1 MRPFSPEAAPEAH
14 SPLARNAPL
23 EHRVADSVFMNTN
36 LSRRI
41 KNLAPSATLAV
52 GRKAKELQDQGV
64 KVLNLSV
71 GEPDFP
77 APTEAKEAVVA
88 AVKDNFSR
96 YTDSRGILVL
106 REAICRRVR
115 EETGLVY
122 GVNQVIVSC
131 GSKHTLY
138 NLFQSLLDPGDE
150 VLVPV
155 PYWTSYPEM
164 VRLADGVP
172 VFVPAG
178 TDLKVKPGDLE
189 RFFTDKTRCLIINS
203 PNNPSGA
210 VYTEKELEDIA
221 RWVQDKEVLV
231 ISDDAYQR
239 FLYDGQP
246 FCSIATFSG
255 MEERTVIVGA
265 ASKTYA
271 MTGWRIGWFL
281 GSQELADACAKLQD
295 QSTSNPCSLS
305 QKAALAALS
314 GNQQTVQ
321 EMCQA
326 FQKRR
331 DLLLKTLSPA
341 RGISYPHPAGAFY
354 LFFTHPSIKDSVAFA
369 SRLLEEARV
378 ALVPGKAF
386 GMEGYLRLSYAVS
399 EEVLAE
405 AANRLVAYLQKG

>member
-1 MRPFSPEAAPEAH
+1 M
-14 SPLARNAPL
+14 
-23 EHRVADSVFMNTN
+23 VTK
-36 LSRRI
+36 LSQRI

-64 KVLNLSV
+64 KILNLSV

-77 APTEAKEAVVA
+77 PPLEAKEAVIA
-88 AVKDNFSR
+88 AVKDSFSR
-96 YTDSRGILVL
+96 YTDSRGILAL
-106 REAICRRVR
+106 REAICRRAR
-115 EETGLVY
+115 EDTGLIY
-122 GVNQVIVSC
+122 GINQVVVSC

-164 VRLADGVP
+164 VKLADGVP
-172 VFVPAG
+172 VLVPAG
-178 TDLKVKPGDLE
+178 TDLKVKPANLE
-189 RFFTDKTRCLIINS
+189 RCFTDKTKCLIINS
-203 PNNPSGA
+203 PNNPSGV
-210 VYTEKELEDIA
+210 VYTKKELEDIS

-231 ISDDAYQR
+231 ISDDAYQC
-239 FLYDGQP
+239 FVYDDQP
-246 FCSIATFSG
+246 FYSIASFPG
-255 MEERTVIVGA
+255 MEERTILVGA

-305 QKAALAALS
+305 QKAAVAALS
-314 GNQQTVQ
+314 GDQQSVQ
-321 EMCQA
+321 EMCRA

-331 DLLLKTLSPA
+331 DLLLKILSPV
-341 RGISYPHPAGAFY
+341 RGLSYPYPAGAFY
-354 LFFTHPSIKDSVAFA
+354 LFFTHPAIKDSVGFA
-369 SRLLEEARV
+369 SRLLEEAQV

-386 GMEGYLRLSYAVS
+386 GMEGCLRLSYAVS
-399 EEVLAE
+399 EEVLTE
-405 AANRLVAYLQKG
+405 AANRLAAYFAKTS

>member
-1 MRPFSPEAAPEAH
+1 MG
-14 SPLARNAPL
+14 LK
-23 EHRVADSVFMNTN
+23 
-36 LSRRI
+36 LSQKI
-41 KNLAPSATLAV
+41 KNLAPSATLAA
-52 GRKAKELQDQGV
+52 GRKAKELQDRGV
-64 KVLNLSV
+64 KILNLSV

-96 YTDSRGILVL
+96 YTDSRGILAL

-115 EETGLVY
+115 KDTGLVY
-122 GVNQVIVSC
+122 GVNQVVVSC

-150 VLVPV
+150 VLIPV

-164 VRLADGVP
+164 VKLADGVP
-172 VFVPAG
+172 VLVPPG
-178 TDLKVKPGDLE
+178 TDLKVKSENLE
-189 RFFTDKTRCLIINS
+189 RFFTNKTRCLIINS
-203 PNNPSGA
+203 PNNPSGV
-210 VYTEKELEDIA
+210 VYTKKELEDIS
-221 RWVQDKEVLV
+221 RWVQGKGILV
-231 ISDDAYQR
+231 ISDDAYQH
-239 FLYDGQP
+239 FLYDDQA
-246 FCSIATFSG
+246 FFSIAGFPG
-255 MEERTVIVGA
+255 MEERTIIVGA

-305 QKAALAALS
+305 QVAAVAALS
-314 GNQQTVQ
+314 GNQQSVQ

-331 DLLLKTLSPA
+331 DLLLKILSPVKE
-341 RGISYPHPAGAFY
+341 ISYPYPAGAFY
-354 LFFTHPSIKDSVAFA
+354 LFFTHPSIKDSVEFA
-369 SRLLEEARV
+369 SRLLEEAQV

-386 GMEGYLRLSYAVS
+386 GMEGYLRLSYAVT
-399 EEVLAE
+399 EEVLTE
-405 AANRLVAYLQKG
+405 AANRLAAYLQKT

>member
-1 MRPFSPEAAPEAH
+1 
-14 SPLARNAPL
+14 
-23 EHRVADSVFMNTN
+23 
-36 LSRRI
+36 
-41 KNLAPSATLAV
+41 
-52 GRKAKELQDQGV
+52 
-64 KVLNLSV
+64 V

-77 APTEAKEAVVA
+77 APTEAKEAVIA
-88 AVKDNFSR
+88 AVRDNFSR
-96 YTDSRGILVL
+96 YTDSRGILAL
-106 REAICRRVR
+106 REAICRRAR
-115 EETGLVY
+115 EDTGLIY
-122 GVNQVIVSC
+122 GISQVVVSC

-150 VLVPV
+150 ALIPV

-164 VRLADGVP
+164 VKLAGGVP
-172 VFVPAG
+172 VLVPAG
-178 TDLKVKPGDLE
+178 SDLKVKPEDLE

-203 PNNPSGA
+203 PNNPSGV
-210 VYTEKELEDIA
+210 VYTKKELEDIA

-246 FCSIATFSG
+246 FCSMASLSG
-255 MEERTVIVGA
+255 MEERTIIVGA

-305 QKAALAALS
+305 QMAAVAALS
-314 GNQQTVQ
+314 GNQQSVQ
-321 EMCQA
+321 KMRRA

-331 DLLLKTLSPA
+331 DLLLKILSPA
-341 RGISYPHPAGAFY
+341 RGISYPYPAGAFY
-354 LFFTHPSIKDSVAFA
+354 LFFTHPSIKDSVEFA
-369 SRLLEEARV
+369 SRLLKEAQV

-399 EEVLAE
+399 EEVLTE
-405 AANRLVAYLQKG
+405 AANRLVDYFAQT

>member
-1 MRPFSPEAAPEAH
+1 MRG
-14 SPLARNAPL
+14 RWGGTT
-23 EHRVADSVFMNTN
+23 VIN
-36 LSRRI
+36 LSQRI
-41 KNLAPSATLAV
+41 KNLAPSATLAA
-52 GRKAKELQDQGV
+52 GRKAKELQAQGV

-77 APTEAKEAVVA
+77 APTEAKEAVIA
-88 AVKDNFSR
+88 AVRDNFSR
-96 YTDSRGILVL
+96 YTDSRGILAL
-106 REAICRRVR
+106 REAICRRAR
-115 EETGLVY
+115 EDTGLIY
-122 GVNQVIVSC
+122 GISQVVVSC

-150 VLVPV
+150 ALIPV

-164 VRLADGVP
+164 VKLAGGVP
-172 VFVPAG
+172 VLVPAG
-178 TDLKVKPGDLE
+178 SDLKVKPEDLE

-203 PNNPSGA
+203 PNNPSGV
-210 VYTEKELEDIA
+210 VYTKKELEDIA

-246 FCSIATFSG
+246 FCSMASLSG
-255 MEERTVIVGA
+255 MEERTIIVGA

-305 QKAALAALS
+305 QMAAVAALS
-314 GNQQTVQ
+314 GNQQSVQ
-321 EMCQA
+321 KMRRA

-331 DLLLKTLSPA
+331 DLLLKILSPA
-341 RGISYPHPAGAFY
+341 RGISYPYPAGAFY
-354 LFFTHPSIKDSVAFA
+354 LFFTHPSIKDSVEFA
-369 SRLLEEARV
+369 SRLLKEAQV

-399 EEVLAE
+399 EEVLTE
-405 AANRLVAYLQKG
+405 AANRLVDYFAQT